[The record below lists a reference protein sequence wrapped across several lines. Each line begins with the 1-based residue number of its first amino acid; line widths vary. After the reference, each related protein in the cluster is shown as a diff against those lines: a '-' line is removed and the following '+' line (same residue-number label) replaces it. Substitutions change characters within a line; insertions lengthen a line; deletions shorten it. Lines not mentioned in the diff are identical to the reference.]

1 LAGAVALALV
11 LGATGLYAQVD
22 TGTIL
27 GTVKDQSGAVVP
39 GARVTITNE
48 GTGFTISKTT
58 AVDGSYLFTPIK
70 IGLYTVTT
78 EYQGFRTEERLHI
91 TVDIQQQVLVNFSL
105 SPGMVT
111 QKIEVTTPPPL
122 LETQSGSL
130 GQVIESKQIS
140 DLPLNGRNFTFLAQ
154 LSAGVMPNYIGG
166 AAASGTL
173 TGGLFIANGFRF
185 EQDNFMLDGL
195 DNNNKMTGY
204 GYTGPTVA
212 LPPVDAIQEFKLQS
226 NAYSA
231 QFGRS
236 AGSQMNATTKSGTNR
251 IHGDLWEFV
260 RNNHLDSA
268 DYFQDAAG
276 IAKNNKLQRNQFGG
290 AVGGPV
296 YLPHIYNGRNKTFFF
311 FDYEGTR
318 VRQAVPIITS
328 VPTVAEASSGYT
340 NYADLV
346 TGESGALYGPDAL
359 GRKYA
364 IGTIMDPATTRG
376 PFSAGQVDPV
386 TGLTFTSS
394 CSACYV
400 RDPFGWTP
408 TTPLGTN
415 IMPLS
420 RIFTGAAK
428 IAAMDPLP
436 NIGGTAIANN
446 YAANLPLT
454 TNNDLYD
461 IRVDQNFSSRD
472 QFFARYS
479 HFHSPQM
486 SPNTNGGD
494 VTDMTTITSDMHSGV
509 AGWTHTFTPTL
520 INEARAGYS
529 RLHGTT
535 LQQNATNYGLPAAL
549 GIPGIPQGNENG
561 GVPAM
566 LVSTASATLWLG
578 NETQTPDLEFSE
590 TTQVSDNLTKI
601 YGKHTLKAGFMYM
614 HMAFPFTTDTF
625 GRGRWRFNGN
635 YTSIVGIGDSSTGW
649 ANFLLQPIPSMLPSG
664 DSGVDYSGGSTGI
677 TISNVT
683 PIATSQGLYGFYFQD
698 DWKVTPKLTLNLGIR
713 DEYYAPYVDK
723 FGNMANIVPNLGW
736 QGGQFLLPAR
746 TANTPLSTSFAT
758 ALATDGIKVVS
769 DSNPALVS
777 TSATNWGPRFGFA
790 YSATPKL
797 VVRGGFGMFYGGA
810 DNQGNAWNIALNY
823 PFLYTLSYSPPNTV
837 QPILP
842 GAAVGALSNGFNNV
856 GLTSTTVLASAV
868 SPRGVQPNYSIPTA
882 YEGNLTLQYQLTPNT
897 VAGIGYVETSGRHLD
912 TQTEANLAN
921 VLLPPTTSN
930 LLPYL
935 PFPDIARG
943 FGYATTQAD
952 SYYNAMQIN
961 FEKRFSGG
969 LNFLANYTYSKCRD
983 DGGGLLYGETESY
996 YRAAYVPGFGIQ
1008 YDYAL
1013 CDWDTTNIVH
1023 FSGSWSLP
1031 VGAGRRFLGSMHG
1044 VGNAILGGWQTN
1056 WIFNWY
1062 SGEPTTLHSTISTDA
1077 GQGASTN
1084 LLLLPGQNKDAG
1096 QSIAHY
1102 WNAAAFTNPPLVT
1115 SVGETNGAPLGGTPD
1130 QVYGPPVHRM
1140 DFSLFKQFHITERS
1154 YLEFRGEFFNFT
1166 NTPDFAM
1173 PSATNYQN
1181 TTTFGVITST
1191 RDSPNDARQIQLA
1204 LKLYF

>member
-1 LAGAVALALV
+1 MV

-27 GTVKDQSGAVVP
+27 GTVKDQSGAVIP
-39 GARVTITNE
+39 GAKVTITNE
-48 GTGFTISKTT
+48 GTGFTLSKTT
-58 AVDGSYLFTPIK
+58 AIDGSYLFTPIK

-78 EYQGFRTEERLHI
+78 EFKGFRAEERLHI
-91 TVDIQQQVLVNFSL
+91 TVDIQQQVLVDFSL

-111 QKIEVTTPPPL
+111 QKVEVTTPPPL

-130 GQVIESKQIS
+130 GQVIESKEIS

-154 LSAGVMPNYIGG
+154 LSAGVMPNYIAGG
-166 AAASGTL
+166 AASGTL

-236 AGSQMNATTKSGTNR
+236 AGAQMNATTKSGTNR
-251 IHGDLWEFV
+251 LHGDLWEFV
-260 RNNHLDSA
+260 RNYDLDSA
-268 DYFQDAAG
+268 DFFQDAAG
-276 IAKNNKLQRNQFGG
+276 IKKGKYQRNQFGG
-290 AVGGPV
+290 TVGGPV
-296 YLPHIYNGRNKTFFF
+296 FLPHVYDGRNKTFFF

-318 VRQAVPIITS
+318 IRQAVPVITS

-340 NYADLV
+340 NYADLI

-359 GRKYA
+359 GRKYP

-376 PFSAGQVDPV
+376 PFNAGQVDPV

-400 RDPFGWTP
+400 RDPFAG
-408 TTPLGTN
+408 N
-415 IMPLS
+415 IMPATRLFS
-420 RIFTGAAK
+420 GAVK
-428 IAAMDPLP
+428 IAQMYPLP
-436 NIGGTAIANN
+436 NIPNTGLFNN

-461 IRVDQNFSSRD
+461 IRVDQNFGSRD

-479 HFHSPQM
+479 HFHSPQI
-486 SPNTNGGD
+486 SPNTNGGNVED
-494 VTDMTTITSDMHSGV
+494 LTTILAVMHSGV

-529 RLHGTT
+529 RLLGST
-535 LQQNATNYGLPAAL
+535 LQENATNYGLPASL

-566 LVSTASATLWLG
+566 LISTAITTLWLG
-578 NETQTPDLEFSE
+578 DGTQSPDIEYSE

-601 YGKHTLKAGFMYM
+601 SGKHTLKAGFMYM

-625 GRGRWRFNGN
+625 GRGRWRFNGAF
-635 YTSIVGIGDSSTGW
+635 TSIVGVGDSSTGW
-649 ANFLLQPIPSMLPSG
+649 ANFLLQPIPSTLPAG

-683 PIATSQGLYGFYFQD
+683 PIATSQGYYGFYFQD
-698 DWKVTPKLTLNLGIR
+698 DWKVTPKLTLNLGLR
-713 DEYYAPYVDK
+713 DEYYPPYRDK
-723 FGNMANIVPNLGW
+723 FGSMANLVPNLGW
-736 QGGQFLLPAR
+736 QGGQFLLPTR
-746 TANTPLSTSFAT
+746 TASTPLSTSFLT
-758 ALATDGIKVVS
+758 ALANDNIKVVS
-769 DSNPALVS
+769 SSNPALVS
-777 TSATNWGPRFGFA
+777 TSSTNWAPRFGFA
-790 YSATPKL
+790 YSATSKF
-797 VVRGGFGMFYGGA
+797 VARGGFGMFYGGA
-810 DNQGNAWNIALNY
+810 DDQGNAWNIALNY
-823 PFLYTLSYSPPNTV
+823 PFLFTLGYNPPNSV

-842 GAAVGALSNGFNNV
+842 NAAVGALSNGFNNV
-856 GLTSTTVLASAV
+856 GLTSTSVTASAV
-868 SPRGVQPNYSIPTA
+868 SPRGVQPNFSIPTA
-882 YEGNLTLQYQLTPNT
+882 YEGNLTLQYQVTPNT
-897 VAGIGYVETSGRHLD
+897 VAGLGYVYTGGRHLD

-935 PFPDIARG
+935 PFPDLSRG
-943 FGYATTQAD
+943 YGYATTQAN

-961 FEKRFSGG
+961 FERRFAGG

-983 DGGGLLYGETESY
+983 DGGGMLYGSSEGY

-1008 YDYAL
+1008 YDYGL
-1013 CDWDTTNIVH
+1013 CDWDTTNILH

-1031 VGAGRRFLGSMHG
+1031 VGTGRRFLGSIHG
-1044 VGNAILGGWQTN
+1044 VENSILGGWQTN

-1062 SGEPTTLHSTISTDA
+1062 SGEPTTLHSTISTVA
-1077 GQGASTN
+1077 GQAATPN
-1084 LLLLPGQNKDAG
+1084 LLLLPGVNKDAG

-1102 WNAAAFTNPPLVT
+1102 WNAAAFTNPPAVT
-1115 SVGETNGAPLGGTPD
+1115 TVGQTNGAPLGGADD
-1130 QVYGPPVHRM
+1130 QVYGPPLHRV
-1140 DFSLFKQFHITERS
+1140 DLSFFKQFHITERS

-1166 NTPDFAM
+1166 NTPAFAM
-1173 PSATNYQN
+1173 PSATNYLN
-1181 TTTFGVITST
+1181 TGNFGQITST